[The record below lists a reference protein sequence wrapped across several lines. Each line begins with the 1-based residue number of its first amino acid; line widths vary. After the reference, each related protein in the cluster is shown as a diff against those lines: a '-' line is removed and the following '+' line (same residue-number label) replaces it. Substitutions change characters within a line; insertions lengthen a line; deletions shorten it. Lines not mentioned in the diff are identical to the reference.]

1 MAELTKEILV
11 KIFYD
16 VVVNQY
22 HVPHY
27 HPSDSSLE
35 EHHQGVSDNFVEG
48 VYEAGDIIFVWEQ
61 DEEKEKNIVQQQ
73 DIIIEIVKQLESS
86 ESANDYFDLELG
98 EYKRLFKEFC
108 DYTIDRI
115 GGGG

>member
-11 KIFYD
+11 KIFND

-22 HVPHY
+22 HVPHD
-27 HPSDSSLE
+27 HPFDSSLE
-35 EHHQGVSDNFVEG
+35 DHHAGVADNFVEE
-48 VYEAGDIIFVWEQ
+48 VYEAGDIIFEQ
-61 DEEKEKNIVQQQ
+61 DEEKQKNIDQQQ
-73 DIIIEIVKQLESS
+73 SIIIEIVKQLESS
-86 ESANDYFDLELG
+86 ESANDDFDLELG